1 MKNFSKLITVVLLL
15 CGGLAFAQSGS
26 GMDKIKSLKIA
37 FITERLSLTSDEA
50 AVFWPVYNEHEDAL
64 EALRLRERDE
74 IRNKL
79 QNFRS
84 MSDQQ
89 IQNLMDD
96 YLELQEERN
105 RKNTAFLKRMAN
117 LISARKTFLLIKAED
132 DFKKR
137 LLQQIRQRGQ

>member
-15 CGGLAFAQSGS
+15 CGSLAFAQSGS

-37 FITERLSLTSDEA
+37 FITERLSLSSDEA
-50 AVFWPVYNEHEDAL
+50 AVFWPVYNEHESAL
-64 EALRLRERDE
+64 EALRIRERDE

>member
-1 MKNFSKLITVVLLL
+1 MKHISKILII
-15 CGGLAFAQSGS
+15 AFISASTFLSAQT

-50 AVFWPVYNEHEDAL
+50 AVFWPVYNEHEAVI
-64 EALRLRERDE
+64 EQLRRRERTE
-74 IRNKL
+74 IRNRL
-79 QNFRS
+79 QNFQN

-89 IQNLMDD
+89 IQSLMDEFLA
-96 YLELQEERN
+96 LENERN
-105 RKNTAFLKRMAN
+105 TRNMVFLKKMTN

-137 LLQQIRQRGQ
+137 LLQRLQKRRQ